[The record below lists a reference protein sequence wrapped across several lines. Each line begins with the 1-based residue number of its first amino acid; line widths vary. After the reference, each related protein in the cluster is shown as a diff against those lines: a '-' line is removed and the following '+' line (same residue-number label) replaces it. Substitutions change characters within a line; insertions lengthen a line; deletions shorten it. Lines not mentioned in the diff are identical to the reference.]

1 MSIVSSSQHGRTEA
15 TALCVSWMGRTQE
28 GSVAQTIQH
37 VVVLMLE
44 NRGFDHMVGF
54 LKATDPNIDGLTGTE
69 WNPSNPLQPTDHVTV
84 SPAAEFVLKP
94 DPGHSV
100 MDTNTQLFSN
110 PNGPPSVGM
119 PNAGFIWS
127 YSQRNPPPP
136 DATSIM
142 KCFDP
147 ARLPVLTTLGRE
159 FALCDAWFSSVPGP
173 TWPNRFFAHA
183 ATSKGFITNSQFNS
197 YDMPTIFENLA
208 TSGLSWRDYYHD
220 FSQTWALQRLQTSEN
235 RINFAS
241 FGQFKKDARNG
252 TLPNYGFIEPKYFS
266 FFGQA
271 NDQHPPH
278 DMRAGEKL
286 IAEVYEA
293 LRHSPQ
299 WLATMLVITYD
310 EHGGTYDHVEPPAA
324 IPPDGQTSQ
333 FAFDRYGV
341 RVPAIVVS
349 PFVPAGVVHTV
360 FDHTSIP
367 ATLARVFQL
376 GRFLTSRDA
385 AANTFEGVA
394 SLSAPRTSVP
404 DLSQAA
410 TAAPG
415 LVSTRAGRT
424 TVMAGESEEVQAE
437 VEELSDFQ
445 QELLELARALERTH
459 APLQARATAAA
470 RRPQSEQDAAIY
482 VRRVA
487 DLMAQP
493 LEVRPQARVSEG
505 MRVARKGTAATVY
518 RVVVPARSEVCL
530 PFAHASAG
538 DAAQVSF
545 TIASSP
551 EAIHRTARYITT
563 FDDPYGTG
571 NLADPEQGDLP
582 PIIFNADDS
591 ELFVDV
597 RVSVGAPSFS
607 VPLEYEESQAPHGA
621 TVVHFLV
628 DGEPLV
634 TLFVRV

>member
-1 MSIVSSSQHGRTEA
+1 M
-15 TALCVSWMGRTQE
+15 
-28 GSVAQTIQH
+28 AQNIQH

-127 YSQRNPPPP
+127 YSQRSPPPT
-136 DATSIM
+136 DAASIM

-147 ARLPVLTTLGRE
+147 ARLPVLTTLARE

-183 ATSKGFITNSQFNS
+183 ATSKGFITNSQFNN
-197 YDMPTIFENLA
+197 YDMPTIFENLG
-208 TSGLSWRDYYHD
+208 TNGLSWRDYYHD
-220 FSQTWALQRLQTSEN
+220 FSQTWALQRLQTPQN
-235 RINFAS
+235 RINFGS
-241 FGQFKKDARNG
+241 FGRFKSDARNG
-252 TLPNYGFIEPKYFS
+252 TLPNYAFIEPKYFS

-299 WLATMLVITYD
+299 WPATMLVITYD
-310 EHGGTYDHVEPPAA
+310 EHGGTYDHVVPPAA

-410 TAAPG
+410 SGVPA

-424 TVMAGESEEVQAE
+424 IVMARRDRGGAAE
-437 VEELSDFQ
+437 GEELSDFQ
-445 QELLELARALERTH
+445 HELLELARALERTH
-459 APLQARATAAA
+459 APPQARAAAA
-470 RRPQSEQDAAIY
+470 PWRPQTEQDAAMY

-487 DLMAQP
+487 ALMSQP
-493 LEVRPQARVSEG
+493 SRSPSPDTRRRADAS
-505 MRVARKGTAATVY
+505 ARKGPSGD
-518 RVVVPARSEVCL
+518 RVQSGRARPV
-530 PFAHASAG
+530 
-538 DAAQVSF
+538 
-545 TIASSP
+545 
-551 EAIHRTARYITT
+551 
-563 FDDPYGTG
+563 
-571 NLADPEQGDLP
+571 
-582 PIIFNADDS
+582 
-591 ELFVDV
+591 
-597 RVSVGAPSFS
+597 
-607 VPLEYEESQAPHGA
+607 
-621 TVVHFLV
+621 
-628 DGEPLV
+628 
-634 TLFVRV
+634 